1 MRSLFL
7 LACATLF
14 LNVDHVA
21 ATIETN
27 SIDNISNINNINNND
42 NGHNHNALHYVD
54 MDTQS
59 RRQNW
64 DFFGFMLMGTFFFDF
79 DLILTQFVILPLID
93 LGCILTN
100 TNSFFFGSNCD
111 ETTAIGLDQC
121 MENKVI
127 GPLDCQ
133 LYKGCIS
140 ERGLGGTDTGKCTE
154 FCSKKNLH
162 GELKYSN
169 LEVCNSDYSSS
180 SSSSNGA
187 SAYNDNSAAD
197 GVVSGGAMV
206 AGFEGWMAVVGASV
220 VLALMAINMGQ
231 RREDYKPIDD
241 GAGINLRSS
250 VGRRMTAVS
259 GLMDGVL
266 GGKKG
271 TVEMADYQLE
281 EGGRSDSY
289 EESAI
294 V

>member
-1 MRSLFL
+1 M
-7 LACATLF
+7 
-14 LNVDHVA
+14 
-21 ATIETN
+21 
-27 SIDNISNINNINNND
+27 
-42 NGHNHNALHYVD
+42 
-54 MDTQS
+54 
-59 RRQNW
+59 
-64 DFFGFMLMGTFFFDF
+64 
-79 DLILTQFVILPLID
+79 
-93 LGCILTN
+93 
-100 TNSFFFGSNCD
+100 FGSNF
-111 ETTAIGLDQC
+111 EPTTALGLDHQC
-121 MENKVI
+121 FEHHV
-127 GPLDCQ
+127 GPKECP
-133 LYKGCIS
+133 LYKACIRES
-140 ERGLGGTDTGKCTE
+140 GLGGTDTGKCTE
-154 FCSKKNLH
+154 FCSKKGLH
-162 GELKYSN
+162 GELKFSN

-187 SAYNDNSAAD
+187 SAYNDNTAAD

-231 RREDYKPIDD
+231 PREDYKPVDD

-266 GGKKG
+266 AGNKG